1 MVCDMLLLWF
11 SIISYSKWM
20 YDESVMMAMYVWV
33 CILLASFQILIR
45 LVEPTAMER
54 TALMFL
60 FHFILLLFVVL
71 KRKQSRRKHPIMYW
85 LWIFTYASVNIW
97 GFWRKI
103 KTFFNTLISSFFVDS
118 PMIELWKFFFVGLL
132 LYIHLALLCAS
143 SVFFSLLLRHTKG
156 QVQANTSWLRFSTN
170 KNIHWVCVLTILH

>member
-1 MVCDMLLLWF
+1 MLFNGRALNLICKMVCDMLLLWF

-60 FHFILLLFVVL
+60 FHFILLLFVVS

-143 SVFFSLLLRHTKG
+143 SVFFFSASSAYRR
-156 QVQANTSWLRFSTN
+156 TSTSKYFM
-170 KNIHWVCVLTILH
+170 ITI